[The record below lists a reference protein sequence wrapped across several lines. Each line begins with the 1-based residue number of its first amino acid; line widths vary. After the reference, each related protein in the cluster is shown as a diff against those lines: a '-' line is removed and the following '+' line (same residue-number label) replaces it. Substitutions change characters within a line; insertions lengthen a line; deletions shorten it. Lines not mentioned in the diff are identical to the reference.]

1 MSTIRATPSHLPAQ
15 TQSANAAAT
24 AGMTASGS
32 WKGREIVLKQ
42 KPPGEAQAN
51 AVEELCRDAAIRLRE
66 RDKKEE
72 VKELPDLQIVAH
84 ESADGYL
91 DMTGQHDQAEELMR
105 RMRRTPEQ
113 AATLARQQR
122 DDPALGYL
130 ALQRAYAAALE
141 DGERADIIS
150 LFEDALTECET
161 QQGPALRA
169 ALNTIAAAV
178 EQQPTSA
185 QLKSFQATYRD
196 IVLGTPTVGETLTA
210 VLREFGE
217 ARFGE
222 GLQQMIRALG
232 QDLNA
237 ARPSASPVRLNQLVQ
252 DLYHLQVVGTVL
264 EDCGNLCMELTGRA
278 QPLAL
283 SSQQLMERII
293 NLAGERW
300 ITGQRVL
307 SLTETCDVRIL
318 ATQIYFV
325 SWVRRML
332 KRLPLKIFYDEDCR
346 GSVLN
351 ASQEA
356 LDTLIAR
363 EEEGEDEDDG
373 NSDGEGSNPEGDGVT
388 HGDSRNERLNGRG
401 TPADTDAAKAAN
413 GSAASFAL
421 PKLPAGPKGR

>member
-1 MSTIRATPSHLPAQ
+1 MSIIRSTPSSFSAQ
-15 TQSANAAAT
+15 TQSASATTNANV
-24 AGMTASGS
+24 ASGH

-42 KPPGEAQAN
+42 KPVGESQAN
-51 AVEELCRDAAIRLRE
+51 AMEELCRDAAIRLRE

-72 VKELPDLQIVAH
+72 VKEQPDLEIVAH
-84 ESADGYL
+84 ENADGYL
-91 DMTGQHDQAEELMR
+91 DMTGQHHQAEELMR
-105 RMRRTPEQ
+105 RMRRTPER
-113 AATLARQQR
+113 AGLLAQQQH

-130 ALQRAYAAALE
+130 ALQRAYVSALD
-141 DGERADIIS
+141 DGESADTVA
-150 LFEDALTECET
+150 LLEDALAECEAR
-161 QQGPALRA
+161 QGPALRA
-169 ALNTIAAAV
+169 ALNTVAV
-178 EQQPTSA
+178 ATEQAPTAA

-196 IVLGTPTVGETLTA
+196 IVLGTPSVGETLTA

-237 ARPSASPVRLNQLVQ
+237 ARPSTSPVRLSQLVQ

-264 EDCGNLCMELTGRA
+264 EDCGNLCTELTGRA

-307 SLTETCDVRIL
+307 SLTETCDVRVL

-332 KRLPLKIFYDEDCR
+332 KRLPLKIFHDEDCR

-363 EEEGEDEDDG
+363 EEEGEDDDD
-373 NSDGEGSNPEGDGVT
+373 SDVGGDGSGQGSQDG
-388 HGDSRNERLNGRG
+388 HGQDGDAG
-401 TPADTDAAKAAN
+401 GPADAGTTKAAN
-413 GSAASFAL
+413 GGSVSFTL
-421 PKLPAGPKGR
+421 PKLPAAPKGR